1 MKSIVITSILGLS
14 LTLPLRAGAQEQ
26 PAPQEQPAAPAPQE
40 QPTAPAPQAQPE
52 TQAQL
57 PPSQVP
63 PVPAAS
69 QAQPQTHAPQTLGS
83 PPAVATTGDMPD
95 QKSPAAARTWA
106 LTGTLLGAGLLTAGL
121 VEDQGELALAGLI
134 GITIGPSFGH
144 FYAGDNGRA
153 WGQIGLR
160 VGAVGILF
168 AGAISAIF
176 DCDLFGAS
184 ECEPS
189 VTTNVLLGGGL
200 LLAGGSAVYSVY
212 DAPRA
217 ARRHNARQRRLMLV
231 PAPITGPDR
240 TSGLGLQLG
249 GSF

>member
-1 MKSIVITSILGLS
+1 MKSVVITSILGLS
-14 LTLPLRAGAQEQ
+14 LTLPIRAGAQ
-26 PAPQEQPAAPAPQE
+26 AQPAAPAPQE
-40 QPTAPAPQAQPE
+40 QPAVPAPQAQPAPQ
-52 TQAQL
+52 TQLL

-63 PVPAAS
+63 PAPAAS
-69 QAQPQTHAPQTLGS
+69 QTQPQTRALQPLAAPL
-83 PPAVATTGDMPD
+83 AVATTDAMPD
-95 QKSPAAARTWA
+95 QKSPSAARTWA
-106 LTGTLLGAGLLTAGL
+106 LTGTLLGAGLLTTGI
-121 VEDQGELALAGLI
+121 VGDQGELALMGLI

-144 FYAGDNGRA
+144 FYAGDNGQA

-160 VGAVGILF
+160 VGAMGVMF
-168 AGAISAIF
+168 AGALSALF
-176 DCDLFGAS
+176 DCGLFGDS

-189 VTTNVLLGGGL
+189 VITNVLLGGGL
-200 LLAGGSAVYSVY
+200 VLASGSAVYSVY

-217 ARRHNARQRRLMLV
+217 ARRHNARQQRLMLM